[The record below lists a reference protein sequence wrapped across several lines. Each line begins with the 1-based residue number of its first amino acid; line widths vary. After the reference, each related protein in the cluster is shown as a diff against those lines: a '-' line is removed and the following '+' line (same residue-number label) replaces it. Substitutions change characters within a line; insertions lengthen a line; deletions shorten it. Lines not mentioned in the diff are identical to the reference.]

1 LIMPKTL
8 EVALVVEDALSLVV
22 MAKLLAHTGRGYT
35 VTRQLVERGFGNIR
49 RSVAKYRTASHVLP
63 HVVLTDLDQAVCPP
77 FLREQWGVATLPNS
91 MLFRV
96 AIREVEAW
104 LLADRVGFSDFA
116 GIPQNKISQAPESL
130 VDPKQTLLNLVRR
143 SRNRRLAIELIP
155 SQGSRV
161 SIGPLY
167 NERLSTYVRENW
179 DVDAAMALAPSLKRT
194 VDRLH
199 TFLK

>member
-1 LIMPKTL
+1 MPRIL
-8 EVALVVEDALSLVV
+8 EVVLVVEDTLSLVV
-22 MAKLLAHTGRGYT
+22 MAKLLAHTGRGYA

-49 RSVAKYRTASHVLP
+49 RSVVKYRNASHALP
-63 HVVLTDLDQAVCPP
+63 HVVLTDLDQAACPP

-96 AIREVEAW
+96 AVREVEAW
-104 LLADRVGFSDFA
+104 LLADRAGFSDFA
-116 GIPQNKISQAPESL
+116 GIPRNKVSQTPESL
-130 VDPKQTLLNLVRR
+130 LDPKQTLLNLVRR
-143 SRNRRLAIELIP
+143 SRNRRLATELVP
-155 SQGSRV
+155 SQGSSM

-167 NERLSTYVRENW
+167 NERLGTFVRESW
-179 DVDAAMALAPSLKRT
+179 DIGAAMELAPSLKRT